1 MISVIIP
8 TLNEAA
14 LLPAS
19 LRALHPQAVAHE
31 VLVVDAAS
39 KDDTVARARAAGARV
54 LESPQTA
61 RASQLNLG
69 AQQARGDVLLF
80 PHADTVLPATGL
92 ERIMAALDDPR
103 VVGGAFARRFQSD
116 SLVLRA
122 TCLLAEWRGRWL
134 GWHLGDQA
142 IFVRRPMFEALAG
155 FREIPLFE
163 DLDFSRR
170 LARRGRVVTLRPPV
184 QSSARR
190 FAARGA
196 LRTCCADFWLTCRYL
211 AGVDPK
217 LLAEQRSRGREHAR

>member
-14 LLPAS
+14 MLPAS
-19 LRALHPQAVAHE
+19 LRALHSQSVAHE

-39 KDDTVARARAAGARV
+39 EDDTVALARAAGARV
-54 LESPQTA
+54 LESPQIQ

-80 PHADTVLPATGL
+80 LHADTVLPATGL
-92 ERIMAALDDPR
+92 ERIAEALRHPR

-134 GWHLGDQA
+134 GWNLGDQA
-142 IFVRRPMFEALAG
+142 IFVRRSVFDELKG

-170 LARRGRVVTLRPPV
+170 LARRGQVVTLRPPV

-190 FAARGA
+190 FAARGP
-196 LRTCCADFWLTCRYL
+196 LRTTCADFWLTCRYL
-211 AGVDPK
+211 AGADPK
-217 LLAEQRSRGREHAR
+217 RLAELRSRGDLQGR